1 MSPTLELVSIQYA
14 LALLIGQDLDLR
26 TMLRKFL
33 PPALKLLNCRSGYIW
48 LHKGITLDNA
58 TQAPLPCYS
67 YPTLRGAL
75 ETDQP
80 LLATHI
86 LRLAN
91 QGWSIKKPGETIL
104 IEDMH
109 YHFMPLGDNGLLVVV
124 REPPLP
130 EAHILA
136 LGLVLRRLET
146 ACLACL
152 QHAYLEDARKEALQ
166 AKEMA
171 EQASK
176 AKSEFLAMIS
186 HEIRTPMNGII
197 GLTDLMLYSE
207 VSESQ
212 REHLGMIKSSSSALL
227 DIINEIL
234 DFSRMEAGTLT
245 LNTAPFQLRAL
256 LQDTFAPLALR
267 ARAKHLQ
274 FQWDILADVPD
285 VLAGDIGRLR
295 QVMINLVG
303 NAIKFTE
310 QGDVSVT
317 ISLQSGAPTGQVFVM
332 FAVRDTGI
340 GIPRDKQA
348 SIFQPFQQ
356 ADSSITRRY
365 GGTGLGLTISSQL
378 ITMMGG
384 TLRVDSDVGDGS
396 IFYFSVPFAIVAH
409 VKPTAPVAPQALLRA
424 ERVLSILLAEDNAV
438 NRMLAVRLLNKAG
451 HHVKVAENGRDA
463 VQAWENNHPDVI
475 LMDVQM
481 PIMDGLEATTL
492 IRAQEHAQQLP
503 HTPIV
508 ALTANAMSSD
518 REQCLNSGMDDFL
531 SKPFNV
537 QDLLDVLMRV
547 CPVKEINDE

>member
-186 HEIRTPMNGII
+186 HEIRTP
-197 GLTDLMLYSE
+197 
-207 VSESQ
+207 
-212 REHLGMIKSSSSALL
+212 
-227 DIINEIL
+227 
-234 DFSRMEAGTLT
+234 
-245 LNTAPFQLRAL
+245 
-256 LQDTFAPLALR
+256 
-267 ARAKHLQ
+267 
-274 FQWDILADVPD
+274 
-285 VLAGDIGRLR
+285 
-295 QVMINLVG
+295 
-303 NAIKFTE
+303 
-310 QGDVSVT
+310 
-317 ISLQSGAPTGQVFVM
+317 
-332 FAVRDTGI
+332 
-340 GIPRDKQA
+340 
-348 SIFQPFQQ
+348 
-356 ADSSITRRY
+356 
-365 GGTGLGLTISSQL
+365 
-378 ITMMGG
+378 
-384 TLRVDSDVGDGS
+384 
-396 IFYFSVPFAIVAH
+396 
-409 VKPTAPVAPQALLRA
+409 
-424 ERVLSILLAEDNAV
+424 
-438 NRMLAVRLLNKAG
+438 
-451 HHVKVAENGRDA
+451 
-463 VQAWENNHPDVI
+463 
-475 LMDVQM
+475 
-481 PIMDGLEATTL
+481 
-492 IRAQEHAQQLP
+492 
-503 HTPIV
+503 
-508 ALTANAMSSD
+508 
-518 REQCLNSGMDDFL
+518 
-531 SKPFNV
+531 
-537 QDLLDVLMRV
+537 
-547 CPVKEINDE
+547 